1 MRRQPKLIETWED
14 GNTTIE
20 IYEDVQTKS
29 SCELTC
35 YKLRI
40 ITEDSRQFPVI
51 SGAVNEAKRI
61 LRRKNYG
68 ELREIVTD
76 FYLSGK
82 EYETDQ

>member
-1 MRRQPKLIETWED
+1 MRRRPKLVEVWED

-35 YKLRI
+35 YKLRV
-40 ITEDSRQFPVI
+40 ITEDSRQFPVV

-61 LRRKNYG
+61 LLRKNYG
-68 ELREIVTD
+68 ELHEIGTD
-76 FYLSGK
+76 LYLSGK

>member
-1 MRRQPKLIETWED
+1 MKRLPKLCETWVD

-20 IYEDVQTKS
+20 IYEDTTTTS

-40 ITEDSRQFPVI
+40 IIEDSQKFPVQ

>member
-1 MRRQPKLIETWED
+1 METWVD

-20 IYEDVQTKS
+20 IYEDIKTTPT
-29 SCELTC
+29 CDLTF

-40 ITEDSRQFPVI
+40 IVEDSGQFPVL

-68 ELREIVTD
+68 ELHEIVTD

>member
-1 MRRQPKLIETWED
+1 MRRRPKLLEVWED

-35 YKLRI
+35 YKLRV
-40 ITEDSRQFPVI
+40 ITEDPRQFPVV
-51 SGAVNEAKRI
+51 SCAVNEAKRI

-82 EYETDQ
+82 EYEPDQ

>member
-1 MRRQPKLIETWED
+1 MRRLPKLVEVWED

-20 IYEDVQTKS
+20 IYEDVQTKP

-40 ITEDSRQFPVI
+40 ISEDPRQFPVV

>member
-1 MRRQPKLIETWED
+1 MHRLPKLVETWVSK
-14 GNTTIE
+14 NTTIE

-35 YKLRI
+35 YKLRVI
-40 ITEDSRQFPVI
+40 SEDPRQFPVV

-61 LRRKNYG
+61 LLRKNYG